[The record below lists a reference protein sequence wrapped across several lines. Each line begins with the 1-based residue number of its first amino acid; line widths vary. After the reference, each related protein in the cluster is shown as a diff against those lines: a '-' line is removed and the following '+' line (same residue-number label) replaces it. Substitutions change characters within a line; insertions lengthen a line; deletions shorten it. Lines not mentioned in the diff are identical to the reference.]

1 MSLVFTRVEF
11 PSGRRVMEFLAAQQS
26 VALQPVL
33 SEYKAVRVGS
43 QAVREWV
50 ATDSEDLVAYLQIVE
65 HGPRSYAIE
74 VVCEDD
80 EYDVVPTLLSAATT
94 DLDGPV
100 QVWARTAQMMAAVEN
115 SGGVLERT
123 LLDMQTKLPIPT
135 SVLMPTGFSIR
146 PFDTSRH
153 SEALRRVNN
162 RAFEGHREAGGLT
175 AKALQKMFSLPWFR
189 EGDVI
194 VAWMNEKL
202 AGFCWTKCENAGV
215 GEIYIVCVDPGF
227 ASRGLGRALVVS
239 GFAHLHD
246 TYGVSIGS
254 LWTDAG
260 NRAAVELYKSLG
272 LVTSS
277 ENHAY
282 GLELVAT

>member
-1 MSLVFTRVEF
+1 
-11 PSGRRVMEFLAAQQS
+11 
-26 VALQPVL
+26 
-33 SEYKAVRVGS
+33 
-43 QAVREWV
+43 
-50 ATDSEDLVAYLQIVE
+50 
-65 HGPRSYAIE
+65 
-74 VVCEDD
+74 
-80 EYDVVPTLLSAATT
+80 
-94 DLDGPV
+94 
-100 QVWARTAQMMAAVEN
+100 MA
-115 SGGVLERT
+115 GGEKPGGGFERT
-123 LLDMQTKLPIPT
+123 LLDKRTKMRIPT
-135 SVLMPTGFSIR
+135 SVLMQTGFSMR

-175 AKALQKMFSLPWFR
+175 AKALQKMCSLPWCR